1 MACVPILWIFVSTMN
16 SQRSLKRK
24 NLEQLTL
31 NSLQM
36 RYVREEEILKL
47 ATRIYLCSALK
58 KKKKWWRKGRWDLL
72 NLFFSL
78 KVFYLSFLQNP
89 VGIIPSIAF
98 SSDLHRKKCDFFF
111 PFHLIPYPKV
121 LEWKPELNNFWIFS
135 FFVLLFIFIYLFS

>member
-1 MACVPILWIFVSTMN
+1 MDYSDCIPKHTSMACVPILWIFVSTMN
-16 SQRSLKRK
+16 CQRSLKRK

-111 PFHLIPYPKV
+111 PFSPDSISKGARM
-121 LEWKPELNNFWIFS
+121 EAWTK
-135 FFVLLFIFIYLFS
+135 